1 MEEESSIQIDSVLP
15 NRVSPGQSV
24 IVQGDNLET
33 TEKVFV
39 EDQEVPF
46 DTDGGTLVVQI
57 PDASGPAELTV
68 EGGDAGSDTS
78 SLTID

>member
-1 MEEESSIQIDSVLP
+1 MEIDSVLP
-15 NRVSPGQSV
+15 DRVSPGQSV
-24 IVQGDNLET
+24 IVQGDGLES

-39 EDQEVPF
+39 DDQEVPF
-46 DTDGGTLVVQI
+46 DADGGTLVVQI

-68 EGGDAGSDTS
+68 EGAEGEGDTA